1 MTLRFNWKMG
11 LILFVIVCIVVVP
24 IAITMR
30 VKGSGTVP
38 QNRLQVV
45 ASQPNAKSVVTT
57 TEDGD
62 IGLTSILDI
71 GVPSGTIVAYN
82 SLVVPNLKWAL
93 CDGTQGTPDL
103 RGRFILGA
111 GPGTSLTARSIND
124 KGGVEKVAL
133 TTEEMPAHVH
143 PVAWLNDTWVAGGSN
158 MLKALSKQGMT
169 AAQGDPKSDGLLYPA
184 GGKPPPNASPAQLA
198 QPDQFSTVPHENMP
212 PFYVLTYIMKI

>member
-1 MTLRFNWKMG
+1 MTQQFNWKIG
-11 LILFVIVCIVVVP
+11 VILVVIISIVVVP
-24 IAITMR
+24 IVITMS
-30 VKGSGTVP
+30 VKGSGTAP

-82 SLVVPNLKWAL
+82 SSVVPNLKWAL

-133 TTEEMPAHVH
+133 TTEEMPSHVH
-143 PVAWLNDTWVAGGSN
+143 PANWRNISYLDGPWT
-158 MLKALSKQGMT
+158 LKALTSMDAQSQPPVGPVTGKTAENGM
-169 AAQGDPKSDGLLYPA
+169 YPA
-184 GGKPPPNASPAQLA
+184 GGSAGGI
-198 QPDQFSTVPHENMP
+198 TVPHENMP